1 MNHHPGRSYAVF
13 VNVAIHAGSGGIFTY
28 SVPKNM
34 TPPVAQGK
42 RVLVPFGS
50 RRLTGYVV
58 EVMDRATREN
68 LKDIL
73 DVLDTE
79 PLFEEDDLALYS
91 WASRYY
97 LWPLG
102 KTLNGILPSGIDAKS
117 DRWVVLIPE
126 AACIRQDLFTDEQ
139 RSIITALQ
147 EFPRGRTVRSLQK
160 DRGGS
165 SLARNLK
172 VLADRGCVAIE
183 ERLLPP
189 KTRKKTETILR
200 AAVNPAPDL
209 KLTDRQRSIMDL
221 VRERQDCTLSFLRT
235 RFGRASET
243 VRALEKKGLLT
254 VEERETY
261 RNPDPPPPYCSS
273 PEAITLNGDQEEALG
288 AIAGAMEQGSY
299 VPFLLHGVTGSG
311 KTEIYLRAIAKALE
325 SGGSALLMVPEI
337 ALTGQL
343 LNRVRERFDSG
354 LLAVFHSGLSDGER
368 YDQWRMVRRGDARI
382 LVGTRSAVFVPMK
395 NLRLIVVDEE
405 HDGSYKQDDRM
416 PYNARDLAIVRA
428 SMNSAVV
435 VLGSATPDVQTY
447 HNTLHKGFR
456 CLELPRRVE
465 NRRLPEI
472 QIVDM
477 KEPEVRRGKDLLVSK
492 PLLKALEDT
501 LAAGKQSMLL
511 LNRRGFATFLYCLDC
526 GHVFTCRNCSV
537 TMTHHK
543 NLNELKCHYCDYT
556 MKAPPLCPNC
566 RGSRVHSFGAGT
578 EKLYQEVTSL
588 VPQARTARLDSD
600 IASSPGSY
608 ERVLSALDRREIDIL
623 VGTQM
628 IAKGHDFPHVTL
640 VGVVSA
646 DSSLN
651 IPDFRASER
660 TFQLLTQVSGRGGR
674 GDSPGVVI
682 IQTLNPEN
690 AALIR
695 ARNHDYRGF
704 YDDEL
709 AARRDLRFPPYS
721 RLINLR
727 ISSRGEE
734 KAAELARTLAASARA
749 RIDALKGKG
758 GLSLLG
764 PAEPPHPRIR
774 GVYRRHLLL
783 KGTDGGMLRELAETL
798 RREAGRG
805 ADIKCDV
812 DPLNFM

>member
-1 MNHHPGRSYAVF
+1 MF

-28 SVPKNM
+28 SVPKDM
-34 TPPVAQGK
+34 TPPVARGK
-42 RVLVPFGS
+42 RVLVPFGN

-58 EVMDRATREN
+58 EVMDRPPRDD

-79 PLFEEDDLALYS
+79 PLFEEDDLSLYI

-102 KTLNGILPSGIDAKS
+102 KALNGILPPGIDAKS
-117 DRWVVLIPE
+117 DRWVAVIPE
-126 AACIRQDLFTDEQ
+126 AAAGREDLFTEEQ
-139 RSIITALQ
+139 RDIVSALRG
-147 EFPRGRTVRSLQK
+147 FPRGRTVRSLQK
-160 DRGGS
+160 GRGGS

-172 VLADRGCVAIE
+172 ALADMGCITIE

-200 AAVNPAPDL
+200 ALADPAPDV
-209 KLTDRQRSIMDL
+209 KLTDRQRSVMDL

-235 RFGRASET
+235 RFGRVSEA

-254 VEERETY
+254 LEERDSF
-261 RNPDPPPPYCSS
+261 RKPDPPPPYGSS
-273 PEAITLNGDQEEALG
+273 PGAITLNGAQEEALG
-288 AIAGAMEQGSY
+288 AIAAAMDKGGY
-299 VPFLLHGVTGSG
+299 APFLLHGVTGSG

-343 LNRVRERFDSG
+343 LNRVRERFDRD

-368 YDQWRMVRRGDARI
+368 YDQWRLVRRGDARI

-428 SMNSAVV
+428 SMTSAVV
-435 VLGSATPDVQTY
+435 VLGSATPDVLTY

-456 CLELPRRVE
+456 CLELARRVE
-465 NRRLPEI
+465 DRRLPEI

-477 KEPEVRRGKDLLVSK
+477 KEPDVRRGKDLLISK

-537 TMTHHK
+537 TMTHHM
-543 NLNELKCHYCDYT
+543 NLNQLKCHYCDYA

-566 RGSRVHSFGAGT
+566 RGSRIHSFGAGT
-578 EKLYQEVTSL
+578 EKLFQEVTAL

-600 IASSPGSY
+600 IASSRGTY

-682 IQTLNPEN
+682 IQTLNPGN
-690 AALIR
+690 AALTR

-709 AARRDLRFPPYS
+709 AARRDLRFPPFA
-721 RLINLR
+721 RLVNLR
-727 ISSRGEE
+727 IASRGEE

-764 PAEPPHPRIR
+764 PAEPPHSKIR

-783 KGTDGGMLRELAETL
+783 KGTDGAMLRELAETL
-798 RREAGRG
+798 RREAGRA